1 MKTTF
6 TMRGIAVIAVVL
18 GHSIGWI
25 YLGQSWVLAS
35 MPANTALFASQIG
48 TPVYYLLQ
56 SILQLTLCDVP
67 IFIFAS
73 GFMLSYVIQ
82 NEEALKGGMV
92 FRWIVKV
99 AWPFLIWVMLQI
111 LADWLP
117 LALFSKKGHPS
128 LLLSMSEAVKFSYF
142 VVLII
147 QFYLLAPVIARL
159 AKSHWKLLV
168 GLSLAIQLATS
179 AVWYLAMTGVLN
191 HPIANLFLNTSF
203 YGFWSWTVYYVLGV
217 TFGVN
222 LGKVRQHLKPYVP
235 YLAWSCLVFGLASI
249 AETRLLFR
257 NTAEFIPI
265 NWSITSLLYFLAV
278 ILTLMMVSDRIKW
291 LKKDMIELG
300 AKSLGIYLSQYIFLD
315 TITRSVYH
323 IYPQLLFS
331 PILFL
336 LLLSGVTLGL
346 VIVVSNAVRRFAPRS
361 VYNFLY
367 G

>member
-1 MKTTF
+1 
-6 TMRGIAVIAVVL
+6 MRGIAVIAVVI

-35 MPANTALFASQIG
+35 LPANSALFATQIG
-48 TPVYYLLQ
+48 TPVYYILQ

-73 GFMLSYVIQ
+73 GFMLAYVIQ
-82 NEEALKGGMV
+82 NEEALKGQMI

-99 AWPFLIWVMLQI
+99 AWPFLIWVVLQI
-111 LADWLP
+111 LSDWLP
-117 LALFSKKGHPS
+117 LALFSKKGNPS

-159 AKSHWKLLV
+159 AKHHWKLLV
-168 GLSLAIQLATS
+168 GVSLGIQLATS
-179 AVWYLAMTGVLN
+179 ATWYLAMTGVLN
-191 HPIANLFLNTSF
+191 HPLANLFLNTSF

-222 LGKVRQHLKPYVP
+222 QRQVREKLQRFVP
-235 YLAWSCLVFGLASI
+235 ALAWSCLVFGLASI

-257 NTAEFIPI
+257 NTVEFIPI

-278 ILTLMMVSDRIKW
+278 ILTLTMVSDRIRW

-323 IYPQLLFS
+323 VYPRLLFS
-331 PILFL
+331 PVLYLI
-336 LLLSGVTLGL
+336 LLSGVTLGL
-346 VIVVSNAVRRFAPRS
+346 VILVSNAVKRFAPRA
-361 VYNFLY
+361 VYNYLY